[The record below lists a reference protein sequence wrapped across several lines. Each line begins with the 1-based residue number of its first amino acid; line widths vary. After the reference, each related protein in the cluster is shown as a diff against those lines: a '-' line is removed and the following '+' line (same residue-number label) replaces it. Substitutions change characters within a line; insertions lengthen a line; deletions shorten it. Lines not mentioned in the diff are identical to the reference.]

1 MIPLRPAFVP
11 ALGLVLALAG
21 CATDGEV
28 RDTRLIDAALAE
40 ALEQSAPPAAGD
52 GPAAADI
59 NEALLPPVRLGAPPA
74 PAAEVEPHFDLKVDR
89 APARQFFMQLVEGTP
104 YNIVVHPKVRGRISL
119 ELKNVTVP
127 EVMETVRSVY
137 GYDFERRGRNYHVF
151 PNVMRTRIFRI
162 NYLDVKRTGR
172 SEIRVSSGQVSQNV
186 APGTS
191 SIGTGT
197 AAVAGTASGTGA
209 SRRALTASRL
219 ETETESDFWR
229 ELRQALTAIVGQG
242 DGRSVVVS
250 PQSGLVVVRALT
262 SELRAVED
270 YLRATQKIVQ
280 RQVILEAKILEVELR
295 DGFQSGINWAGLV
308 GNATDNAIIGQTGG
322 GSIFDSGTSIIGGNT
337 GDLNPGSPTP
347 VSGTN
352 ASAFGGVFTMAL
364 NIAGDFTAFI
374 ELLKT
379 QGDVQVL
386 SSPRV
391 STVNNQKAVIKVG
404 TDEFFVTDVQ
414 TSTTTATATT
424 TQNNVELTPFFSGVA
439 LDVIPQIS
447 EEGDIILHIHP
458 TVSEV
463 KEQVKDIGV
472 SSDTELTVPLA
483 RSTIRESDSIVR
495 ARSGQVVVIGGLM
508 QNVRRDESAGVPVL
522 GDLPV
527 VGGLFRHQRQAVRK
541 SELVI
546 LLRPIVVEN
555 GREWHDQL
563 QRVQGTVKRFGGVD

>member
-1 MIPLRPAFVP
+1 M
-11 ALGLVLALAG
+11 
-21 CATDGEV
+21 
-28 RDTRLIDAALAE
+28 AAY
-40 ALEQSAPPAAGD
+40 LESTQ
-52 GPAAADI
+52 
-59 NEALLPPVRLGAPPA
+59 
-74 PAAEVEPHFDLKVDR
+74 
-89 APARQFFMQLVEGTP
+89 
-104 YNIVVHPKVRGRISL
+104 
-119 ELKNVTVP
+119 
-127 EVMETVRSVY
+127 
-137 GYDFERRGRNYHVF
+137 
-151 PNVMRTRIFRI
+151 
-162 NYLDVKRTGR
+162 DV
-172 SEIRVSSGQVSQNV
+172 
-186 APGTS
+186 
-191 SIGTGT
+191 
-197 AAVAGTASGTGA
+197 
-209 SRRALTASRL
+209 
-219 ETETESDFWR
+219 
-229 ELRQALTAIVGQG
+229 
-242 DGRSVVVS
+242 
-250 PQSGLVVVRALT
+250 
-262 SELRAVED
+262 
-270 YLRATQKIVQ
+270 VQ
-280 RQVILEAKILEVELR
+280 RQVILEAKILEVSLS
-295 DGFQSGINWAGLV
+295 DGYQAGINWAGLV
-308 GNATDNAIIGQTGG
+308 GNATDNLILGQTGG
-322 GSIFDSGTSIIGGNT
+322 GSYFEDGSSIIDGNT
-337 GDLNPGSPTP
+337 GNLNPLAPTA
-347 VSGTN
+347 VDGT
-352 ASAFGGVFTMAL
+352 ATSAFGGVFTAAV

-386 SSPRV
+386 SSPRI

-447 EEGDIILHIHP
+447 EDGDIILHIHP

-555 GREWHDQL
+555 GREWHEQL
-563 QRVQGTVKRFGGVD
+563 RRVQGTVKRFGGVD

>member
-21 CATDGEV
+21 CATDDQV
-28 RDTRLIDAALAE
+28 RDTSLIDAALAE

-197 AAVAGTASGTGA
+197 AAVAGTVSGTGA

-414 TSTTTATATT
+414 TSTTTATAIT

-463 KEQVKDIGV
+463 KEQIKDIGV

>member
-11 ALGLVLALAG
+11 AFGLVLVLAG
-21 CATDGEV
+21 CATGDQV
-28 RDTRLIDAALAE
+28 RDTSLIDAALAE
-40 ALEQSAPPAAGD
+40 ALEQSAPPAAAD

-137 GYDFERRGRNYHVF
+137 GYDFERHGRNYHVF

-191 SIGTGT
+191 SVGTGT
-197 AAVAGTASGTGA
+197 AAVAGTATGTGT

-352 ASAFGGVFTMAL
+352 VSAFGGVFTMAL

-386 SSPRV
+386 SSPRI

-414 TSTTTATATT
+414 TSTITATATT

-447 EEGDIILHIHP
+447 EDGDIILHIHP

-555 GREWHDQL
+555 GREWHDQIR
-563 QRVQGTVKRFGGVD
+563 RVQGTVKRFGGVD

>member
-1 MIPLRPAFVP
+1 MIAPRPAFVLAFGL
-11 ALGLVLALAG
+11 ALGLAG

-28 RDTRLIDAALAE
+28 RDTSLIDAALAE
-40 ALEQSAPPAAGD
+40 ALEQSAPPAAPGA
-52 GPAAADI
+52 GI
-59 NEALLPPVRLGAPPA
+59 NEALLPPVRLGPAPV
-74 PAAEVEPHFDLKVDR
+74 PAAEVEPRFDLKVDR

-104 YNIVVHPKVRGRISL
+104 YNMVVHPKVKGRVSL

-137 GYDFERRGRNYHVF
+137 GFDFERQGRSYHVF
-151 PNVMRTRIFRI
+151 PNVMRTRIFRV
-162 NYLDVKRTGR
+162 NYLDVKRSGH
-172 SEIRVSSGQVSQNV
+172 SEIRISSGQVSENV
-186 APGTS
+186 APTGS
-191 SIGTGT
+191 GVTGT
-197 AAVAGTASGTGA
+197 PAVPGAVPGGGTA
-209 SRRALTASRL
+209 RRSVSSSRL

-229 ELRQALTAIVGQG
+229 DLRRAINAIVGQG

-262 SELRAVED
+262 SELRAVQE
-270 YLRATQKIVQ
+270 YLEATQAIAQ

-295 DGFQSGINWAGLV
+295 DGFQSGINWAGLI
-308 GNATDNAIIGQTGG
+308 GNATDNVVIGQTGG
-322 GSIFDSGTSIIGGNT
+322 GSIFDNGASIIAGNT
-337 GDLNPGSPTP
+337 GNLNPLSPSP

-352 ASAFGGVFTMAL
+352 TSAFGGVFTMAL

-386 SSPRV
+386 SSPRI

-404 TDEFFVTDVQ
+404 TDEFFVTNVQ
-414 TSTTTATATT
+414 TNVTAATATT
-424 TQNNVELTPFFSGVA
+424 TQNYVELTPFFSGVA

-447 EEGDIILHIHP
+447 EDGDIILHIHP

-463 KEQVKDIGV
+463 REQIKDIGL
-472 SSDTELTVPLA
+472 SADTELTVPLA
-483 RSTIRESDSIVR
+483 RSTIRESDSIIR

-508 QNVRRDESAGVPVL
+508 QNVRRDESAGVPGL
-522 GDLPV
+522 GDLPL

-555 GREWHDQL
+555 GREWRDQL
-563 QRVQGTVKRFGGVD
+563 RQVQGTVQGFGGAAQRVD